1 MSRAQ
6 PLSGTLSTA
15 AALPEVPTGPPARPA
30 RLAPLPAGNKDP
42 EAARDRGVLW
52 WGTHWGTSLEVGDPC
67 SGLSLPKEN
76 KNICWLEH
84 TTGNPVVNAQADR
97 DERDP

>member
-1 MSRAQ
+1 M
-6 PLSGTLSTA
+6 STA
-15 AALPEVPTGPPARPA
+15 AALPGDPTGPPALPA

-42 EAARDRGVLW
+42 EAACDSDLCRDRGVLW
-52 WGTHWGTSLEVGDPC
+52 WGTHWGTGLEVGDPC
-67 SGLSLPKEN
+67 SGLSLPKQN

-84 TTGNPVVNAQADR
+84 TTGNPVVNAQANH

>member
-1 MSRAQ
+1 M
-6 PLSGTLSTA
+6 
-15 AALPEVPTGPPARPA
+15 
-30 RLAPLPAGNKDP
+30 
-42 EAARDRGVLW
+42 LW